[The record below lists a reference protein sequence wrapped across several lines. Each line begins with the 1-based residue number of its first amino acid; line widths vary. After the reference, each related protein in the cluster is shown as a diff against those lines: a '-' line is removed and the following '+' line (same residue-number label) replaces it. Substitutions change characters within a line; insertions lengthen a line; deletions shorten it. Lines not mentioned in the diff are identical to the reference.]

1 MARRGGPLHRRAG
14 RASARVSRRRILSK
28 SHAVRRLLSARA
40 GGRVRAPLE
49 FHLDRRADQRVERRC
64 VHRVAVTPQH
74 DRRPRSAVVL
84 QHDAVCRRHHVSRP
98 ARGLCNVVCPDRGP
112 RALRDERRILFDLQ
126 CAIGVIGVVH
136 HAKLP
141 VRALPRPRDV
151 AGTWQGSYWQ
161 LGMVYY
167 ADDADC
173 TLQIKEDS
181 TFIAKCTRSAV
192 GTNNIAKSSSWS
204 GHVVTTANGIV
215 LKNNGGPWPSIVL
228 RRHGD
233 TMYAT
238 TLDPLVGATIEME
251 FERSPH
257 TTAGTGG

>member
-1 MARRGGPLHRRAG
+1 MRQRAI
-14 RASARVSRRRILSK
+14 STL
-28 SHAVRRLLSARA
+28 AVFAVFALIA
-40 GGRVRAPLE
+40 GCAAPS
-49 FHLDRRADQRVERRC
+49 
-64 VHRVAVTPQH
+64 T
-74 DRRPRSAVVL
+74 
-84 QHDAVCRRHHVSRP
+84 HVS
-98 ARGLCNVVCPDRGP
+98 GSLSGGDGS
-112 RALRDERRILFDLQ
+112 
-126 CAIGVIGVVH
+126 
-136 HAKLP
+136 
-141 VRALPRPRDV
+141 ALPANRDV

-181 TFIAKCTRSAV
+181 TFIAKSTRSAV

-257 TTAGTGG
+257 TTAGTGGK